1 MTEEELEWLRERI
14 LRAPHVAGD
23 KEHPLAEDLIVDN
36 WGATDVNLPVLAKM
50 SALFEALRLSGSYE
64 DVRRI

>member
-1 MTEEELEWLRERI
+1 M
-14 LRAPHVAGD
+14 AGD
-23 KEHPLAEDLIVDN
+23 KQYPFAEDFIVDN

-50 SALFEALRLSGSYE
+50 SALFEALPLSGSYE